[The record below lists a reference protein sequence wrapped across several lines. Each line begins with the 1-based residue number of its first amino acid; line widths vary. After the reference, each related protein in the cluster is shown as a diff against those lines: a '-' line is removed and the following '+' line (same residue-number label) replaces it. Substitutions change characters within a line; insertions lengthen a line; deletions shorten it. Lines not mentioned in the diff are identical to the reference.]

1 MIDASLVINTI
12 TTKILMFGCSYF
24 NNATDNFISA
34 NARPSTF
41 LQFHQIKRLKIHEK
55 KTL

>member
-1 MIDASLVINTI
+1 
-12 TTKILMFGCSYF
+12 MFGCSYF

-34 NARPSTF
+34 NAKTSIF

-55 KTL
+55 KNIMN